1 MPVIT
6 PVCKMIF
13 PSFTRTSPCPA
24 KSVIFQPARLLP
36 SKRLVHEAA
45 AAAAAEAALVEEGI
59 VAGLVGGCLSAAGA
73 EPPSPA
79 ETSTQAVSHLEV
91 PAAHLGSVL
100 GGNFMDRNHAPGS
113 SGGQSQIDFLHIS
126 A

>member
-6 PVCKMIF
+6 PVCKRIL

-36 SKRLVHEAA
+36 SKRLFHEAA
-45 AAAAAEAALVEEGI
+45 ALAEEGA
-59 VAGLVGGCLSAAGA
+59 VAGLAGGSLSAAGA

-79 ETSTQAVSHLEV
+79 DTSTQAVSHLEV
-91 PAAHLGSVL
+91 PAARLGSVL
-100 GGNFMDRNHAPGS
+100 GGNFMDRNHAHRS
-113 SGGQSQIDFLHIS
+113 S
-126 A
+126 